1 MPLLGVEK
9 SFLKKIKRIFVQTI
23 DFFLCKK
30 CRGKFPRWTLKTEYT
45 FVKTSVPVCE
55 STSRSIAVRHEA

>member
-30 CRGKFPRWTLKTEYT
+30 CRGKFPRWTLKTESLSIPCPLLT
-45 FVKTSVPVCE
+45 GLS
-55 STSRSIAVRHEA
+55 STIERVTMNE